1 MPLLASRFLPLGAK
15 SRLYFACVHR
25 IMLYGSWT
33 WPVNH
38 QDVVRIEIDD
48 ARMVRWMCNV
58 RPEVRISVE
67 ELRARLKCEEP
78 EGVL

>member
-1 MPLLASRFLPLGAK
+1 
-15 SRLYFACVHR
+15 
-25 IMLYGSWT
+25 MLYGSWI

-67 ELRARLKCEEP
+67 ELRARLKCEEH